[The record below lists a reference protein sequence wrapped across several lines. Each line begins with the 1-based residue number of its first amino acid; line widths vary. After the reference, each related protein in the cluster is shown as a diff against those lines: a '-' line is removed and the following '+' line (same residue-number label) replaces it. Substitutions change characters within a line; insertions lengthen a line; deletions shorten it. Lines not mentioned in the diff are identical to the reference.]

1 MSCDHPPARA
11 RITRAGVLQGARR
24 IFPFALL
31 IVPFGIAFGVAAGET
46 GLSVPTA
53 IAMSASTMAGAAQ
66 LAVLDVWAPSMP
78 WFPLIAITF
87 AVTFAVNARHILM
100 GASLHVWLRDLG
112 WLQRLA
118 AVITLTDVTW
128 AMSLA
133 AYKKGE
139 RDVGLLIG
147 SGIAMWLAWI
157 LGTWLGIVFG
167 RQIGEP
173 RAFGF
178 DVLILA
184 FFAALL
190 VSMWKRATTFI
201 PWLVAGSVSFVAF
214 LFLPN
219 NWHIIVGALAG
230 GITGA
235 LKHAD

>member
-1 MSCDHPPARA
+1 
-11 RITRAGVLQGARR
+11 
-24 IFPFALL
+24 
-31 IVPFGIAFGVAAGET
+31 
-46 GLSVPTA
+46 
-53 IAMSASTMAGAAQ
+53 
-66 LAVLDVWAPSMP
+66 
-78 WFPLIAITF
+78 
-87 AVTFAVNARHILM
+87 M

-112 WLQRLA
+112 CLQRLA

-147 SGIAMWLAWI
+147 SGVAMWLAWMI
-157 LGTWLGIVFG
+157 GTWFGIVFG
-167 RQIGEP
+167 RQIGDP
-173 RAFGF
+173 HAFGF
-178 DVLILA
+178 DVIILA

-190 VSMWKRATTFI
+190 VSMWKRATTFV

-219 NWHIIVGALAG
+219 NWHIILGALAG

>member
-1 MSCDHPPARA
+1 MNRDHPPARA
-11 RITRAGVLQGARR
+11 CITRAGALQGARR

-31 IVPFGIAFGVAAGET
+31 IVPFGIAFGVAAGEA
-46 GLSVPTA
+46 GLSVLTA
-53 IAMSASTMAGAAQ
+53 MVMSATTMAGAAQ
-66 LAVLDVWAPSMP
+66 LAVLDVWGPSIP
-78 WFPLIAITF
+78 WLPLVAI
-87 AVTFAVNARHILM
+87 TFAVNARHILM
-100 GASLHVWLRDLG
+100 GASLYVWLRDLR
-112 WLQRLA
+112 WRQRLA

-139 RDVGLLIG
+139 RDVGFLIG
-147 SGIAMWLAWI
+147 SGTAMWLAWMI
-157 LGTWLGIVFG
+157 GTWIGSVFG

-173 RAFGF
+173 RAFGL

-190 VSMWKRATTFI
+190 VGMWKRETAFV
-201 PWLVAGSVSFVAF
+201 PWLVAGAVSLVAF

-235 LKHAD
+235 LKHGD

>member
-1 MSCDHPPARA
+1 M
-11 RITRAGVLQGARR
+11 
-24 IFPFALL
+24 
-31 IVPFGIAFGVAAGET
+31 AAGET